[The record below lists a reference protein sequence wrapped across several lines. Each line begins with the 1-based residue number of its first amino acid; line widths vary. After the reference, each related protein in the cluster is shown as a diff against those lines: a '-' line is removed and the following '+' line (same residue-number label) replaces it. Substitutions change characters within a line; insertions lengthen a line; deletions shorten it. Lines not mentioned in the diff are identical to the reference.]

1 MRIGNDPEDLLHH
14 AAQGREGLRRVCA
27 FEHLFPEHIWFELIV
42 HHCSPVGVQ
51 HSKRLYGS
59 AIAIAST
66 LPSSDISSVS
76 RILFVNETSEGR
88 ELTIEHQVYV
98 TVPAPKGASGGL
110 WIIDID
116 PSGKVLVIDT
126 AQS

>member
-1 MRIGNDPEDLLHH
+1 MAGYTVR
-14 AAQGREGLRRVCA
+14 A
-27 FEHLFPEHIWFELIV
+27 
-42 HHCSPVGVQ
+42 
-51 HSKRLYGS
+51 
-59 AIAIAST
+59 
-66 LPSSDISSVS
+66 SDISNVS

-98 TVPAPKGASGGL
+98 TPNGASGGL